1 MIEKRKH
8 PRYVVEGMGVY
19 ARTIFN
25 TEVEILDISVSG
37 GSVRGTKRFVIGSE
51 YTFKF
56 EHKSAAISLKGVIV
70 WEKLSGTRKIKEGEA
85 MPIYTAGIEFR
96 NGIDDKRME
105 SIKDMLV
112 DKVKERKLGGMKIK
126 IQPPEKAV
134 LSYLETCRVRDV
146 SLGGIRIET
155 EQEPS
160 VDTIFHLELIL
171 AEEEQPIN
179 CKGRIAFYNES
190 REEKRLRFSAGVEFM
205 DMSDKDRSRLG
216 RFIEILPAD
225 IGEMPSYGL

>member
-25 TEVEILDISVSG
+25 TEVEILDISASG

-51 YTFKF
+51 YSFKF
-56 EHKSAAISLKGVIV
+56 EHKSMPVSLKGVIV
-70 WEKLSGTRKIKEGEA
+70 WEKMSGTRRIAEGQA

-96 NGIDDKRME
+96 NGLDEKRME
-105 SIKDMLV
+105 IIRGILV
-112 DKVKERKLGGMKIK
+112 DRARERKLRGVKLK
-126 IQPPEKAV
+126 VKPPEKAV
-134 LSYLETCRVRDV
+134 LSYLETCMVRDV
-146 SLGGIRIET
+146 SLGGMRIET

-160 VDTIFHLELIL
+160 VNTIFELGLIL
-171 AEEEQPIN
+171 SDDEEPIN
-179 CKGRIAFYNES
+179 CKGRIAFYHEIS
-190 REEKRLRFSAGVEFM
+190 EEKRRRFSAGVEFI
-205 DMSDKDRSRLG
+205 DMSDAGKSKLV

-225 IGEMPSYGL
+225 IGEMPSYGP